1 MRRGLVRKINRN
13 AKLKSLPAERQAR
26 IYEYANG
33 KKLTV
38 VAEWLKSEEGISTTR
53 ETVSDFLG
61 WYEGNQ
67 RSKRI
72 EAIVEGI
79 MAEEKRRNPNITD
92 RRLREIGQEHFTKMM
107 MANEDV
113 RGWYLTQQ
121 VALRMDKIDLDRE
134 KYQSEKEE
142 KKAAREQE
150 KRRELSGGLRQE
162 TLERIERE
170 MGMFGEE
177 G

>member
-1 MRRGLVRKINRN
+1 
-13 AKLKSLPAERQAR
+13 
-26 IYEYANG
+26 
-33 KKLTV
+33 
-38 VAEWLKSEEGISTTR
+38 
-53 ETVSDFLG
+53 
-61 WYEGNQ
+61 
-67 RSKRI
+67 
-72 EAIVEGI
+72 
-79 MAEEKRRNPNITD
+79 
-92 RRLREIGQEHFTKMM
+92 
-107 MANEDV
+107 
-113 RGWYLTQQ
+113 
-121 VALRMDKIDLDRE
+121 MDKIDLDRE